1 MEENKK
7 LSHTAYGGIKGE
19 DYLPFVPASQAM
31 PELTAIS
38 LILGMVFAMI
48 FAAANT
54 YLGLKVGLTIS
65 AGIPGAILA
74 TGLLKGLFK
83 RNNILEANMVSS
95 IAAVGESIAGGIIF
109 ILPAIILWGMELKLS
124 TIIMVTLLGGLLGV
138 FFVSP
143 LRRFLIVEEHGTLIF
158 PESMAAAEVLVTG
171 SEGGQGFKTVITG
184 LVVGAVY
191 KLFSGGFK
199 FWLEEAEWSIKPM
212 QGTMFGF
219 DTLASLMGVGYIVGV
234 RASLYM
240 FGGSLIAWLGLIP
253 LIMYVGHGLQ
263 DPLFPSTVLISKMGA
278 WDIWEKYIRY
288 IGAGG
293 VAAGGFISLAK
304 SAPTII
310 KSFKSAMSGIGAG
323 GATTQKRS
331 DIDAPITW
339 VIGAAVLVFLL
350 SWLLPIINVGIIGAI
365 LAVVFSFFFAVVSA
379 RMVGIIGAS
388 NNPASGMTIATLLF
402 VTSVLKFTGNI
413 GDKGMIAA
421 VIIGGIVC
429 VAICVAG
436 GTAQSL
442 KTTYII
448 GGTPKNIQIGM
459 FLGIVA
465 SAAVAG
471 AVLLM
476 LHSTY
481 GIGSKDV
488 AAPQATLMS
497 MVIKGVMTAELPWA
511 LVFVG
516 VTIAVFCELAALPIL
531 PVALGLYLPIH
542 LNAAILCGGIIRL
555 LVEKKFKKNEERQK
569 TQVEKGILLS
579 SGLVAGDAL
588 MGIVV
593 AGIATARNIY
603 PNISWLDIAY
613 GPKILP
619 GLALSHEF
627 STMVFFAL
635 GLAIYLFA
643 TKIDKKTI

>member
-1 MEENKK
+1 MEKNKK

-31 PELTAIS
+31 PETTAIS
-38 LILGMVFAMI
+38 LILGMIFAII

-74 TGLLKGLFK
+74 TGILKGIFK
-83 RNNILEANMVSS
+83 RNNILEANMVAS
-95 IAAVGESIAGGIIF
+95 IAAMGESIAGGIIF

-124 TIIMVTLLGGLLGV
+124 TIVLVTLLGGLLGV

-143 LRRFLIVEEHGTLIF
+143 LRRFLIVEEHGNLVY

-171 SEGGQGFKTVITG
+171 SEGGPGFRTVLTG
-184 LVVGAVY
+184 LAGGAIY

-199 FWLEEAEWSIKPM
+199 FWLEEAEWTIKPM
-212 QGTMFGF
+212 QNTMFGV
-219 DTLASLMGVGYIVGV
+219 DTLASLIGVGYIVGV

-253 LIMYVGHGLQ
+253 LIMYVGHGLSE
-263 DPLFPSTVLISKMGA
+263 PLFPSVKLISEMGA
-278 WDIWEKYIRY
+278 WDVWSKYIRY
-288 IGAGG
+288 IGAGA
-293 VAAGGFISLAK
+293 VAAGGFISLGK

-323 GATTQKRS
+323 GSGVRNRT
-331 DIDAPITW
+331 DVDAPITW
-339 VIGAAVLVFLL
+339 VIGSAVLVFLL
-350 SWLLPIINVGIIGAI
+350 SWLLPGIQVGIVGGI

-379 RMVGIIGAS
+379 RMVGLIGAS
-388 NNPASGMTIATLLF
+388 NNPVSGMTIATLLF
-402 VTSVLKFTGNI
+402 VTSVLKLTGQV
-413 GDKGMIAA
+413 DERGMVVA

-429 VAICVAG
+429 VAIAVAG

-442 KTTYII
+442 KTTYVI
-448 GGTPKNIQIGM
+448 GGTPKNVQIGM
-459 FLGIVA
+459 YLGIVA

-476 LHSTY
+476 LDSTY

-497 MVIKGVMTAELPWA
+497 MVIKGVLTGELPWA

-516 VTIAVFCELAALPIL
+516 VTIAVFCELAGLPIL

-542 LNAAILCGGIIRL
+542 LNTAILCGGIVRV
-555 LVEKKFKKNEERQK
+555 LVEKKFKKNEEQQK
-569 TQVEKGILLS
+569 TQVEKGILLA

-593 AGIATARNIY
+593 AGIATVG
-603 PNISWLDIAY
+603 LDI
-613 GPKILP
+613 GFGVKLFP
-619 GLALSHEF
+619 GIAGSHEF
-627 STMVFFAL
+627 STIMFFAL
-635 GLAIYLFA
+635 GLWIYLFA
-643 TKIDKKTI
+643 TKVDKEAV